1 MTEAAAGAGRGDP
14 PSAARPRP
22 GDPLGRVVFT
32 VLVLA
37 CFGAFF
43 LTQRLKHTPT
53 VIHSFELAPYFSPY
67 PGGHVPQEAIS
78 IKFAE
83 TDEATITIIDT
94 QGNTVATL
102 VRDIPVPRYK
112 EFSLRWNGRRGT
124 AHGYT
129 MQTSPSGRT
138 RELLPRLHGPLA
150 APGEYRVHVSLRHHS
165 YDADLPRSFTLVG
178 R

>member
-1 MTEAAAGAGRGDP
+1 LTEAAAGAGRED
-14 PSAARPRP
+14 SPRAVSP
-22 GDPLGRVVFT
+22 GTGDPLGRVVFA

-53 VIHSFELAPYFSPY
+53 IVQSPTLFPVFSPY

-78 IKFAE
+78 FKLSSADAV
-83 TDEATITIIDT
+83 TVTIIDP

-102 VRDIPVPRYK
+102 VRNLPVARYK
-112 EFSLRWNGRRGT
+112 ALSLRWTGHRGVS
-124 AHGYT
+124 HGYKV
-129 MQTSPSGRT
+129 QLSPSGRT
-138 RELLPRLHGPLA
+138 RELVPQLSGPLA
-150 APGEYRVHVSLRHHS
+150 AAGEYRVRIAFRHHQP
-165 YDADLPRSFTLVG
+165 LNLQRSFELV